1 MGVVVRCDPR
11 EDQQE
16 ASLSLSLSLGLPVIS
31 LSIHPPLTRC
41 THHTLLDTQICMV
54 VNIYTVYTNIRVY
67 HPPDIVLSKRPKPSM
82 VAVRC
87 DGVCVLLSSP
97 MHNWME
103 CFKSLHGTQ
112 GRYSRYTPCQVESIF
127 SRFFGCLF
135 IFDFHLF
142 VNSQQGTPQIFAPL
156 VYFFM

>member
-1 MGVVVRCDPR
+1 MGWIGVVVRCDPR

-16 ASLSLSLSLGLPVIS
+16 ASLSLSPGFPVIS
-31 LSIHPPLTRC
+31 LSIHPPVHAC
-41 THHTLLDTQICMV
+41 VV

-67 HPPDIVLSKRPKPSM
+67 PPPDIVLSKRPKPSM

-97 MHNWME
+97 VHNWME

-127 SRFFGCLF
+127 SVSSGVSS
-135 IFDFHLF
+135 FDFHLF
-142 VNSQQGTPQIFAPL
+142 VNKEHLRYFQDDTDVLPAP
-156 VYFFM
+156 

>member
-1 MGVVVRCDPR
+1 MGVVVRCDST

-16 ASLSLSLSLGLPVIS
+16 ASLSLGLPVIS
-31 LSIHPPLTRC
+31 LSIHPPDNTRC
-41 THHTLLDTQICMV
+41 AHNTLQDKQICVV

-67 HPPDIVLSKRPKPSM
+67 PPPDIVLSKRPKPSM
-82 VAVRC
+82 VAVSC

-97 MHNWME
+97 VHNWME

-127 SRFFGCLF
+127 SRFFGRLF
-135 IFDFHLF
+135 MFDFHLF
-142 VNSQQGTPQIFAPL
+142 VNWLQGTPQIFAPL

>member
-16 ASLSLSLSLGLPVIS
+16 ASLSLGLPVIS
-31 LSIHPPLTRC
+31 LSIHPPDNTRC
-41 THHTLLDTQICMV
+41 THNTLQDTQICVV
-54 VNIYTVYTNIRVY
+54 VNIYTVHTNICVY
-67 HPPDIVLSKRPKPSM
+67 PPPDIVLSKRPKPSM

-87 DGVCVLLSSP
+87 DGVCVLLSSLV
-97 MHNWME
+97 HNWME

-127 SRFFGCLF
+127 SRFF

-142 VNSQQGTPQIFAPL
+142 VNKEHLRYFQDDTDVLPAP
-156 VYFFM
+156 